1 MKQKRVTIFGGS
13 GFLGRYVVELLADQ
27 GAIITVAVRD
37 VEKAKFLKPLGQVG
51 QITPI
56 KTNARNKA
64 DLAKAVENAD
74 IVINLIG
81 ILYKQGQQTFEK
93 MHINIPQILSRLS
106 TEAGV
111 DSLLQV
117 SAIGA
122 NQSAVSE
129 YLRTKGEGE
138 KAIYKNFPGAII
150 LRPSVIFG
158 PEDKFFNLFGS
169 LSRISPILPLYG
181 NGKTFFQPIYVRDVA
196 SAIVGAL
203 STSSSKGKTYEIG
216 GPHVYSY
223 TELMKIVLH
232 NTRRRCLLLPV
243 PFLIGEIQGRIMDL
257 MPKPLLTYDQMLSLK
272 ADNIVSENAFNLSDL
287 GIQPTAVET
296 IIPTYLS
303 RYRKGGRLG
312 RASMV

>member
-1 MKQKRVTIFGGS
+1 MQQKRVTIFGGS
-13 GFLGRYVVELLADQ
+13 GFIGRYVVELLADQ

-37 VEKAKFLKPLGQVG
+37 IEKAKFLKPLGQVG

-56 KTNARNKA
+56 KINARKKV
-64 DLAKAVENAD
+64 DIEKAVENAD

-93 MHINIPQILSRLS
+93 LHSNIPETLGRLS
-106 TEAGV
+106 TESGV
-111 DSLLQV
+111 DTLLQV

-122 NQSAVSE
+122 HRSALSE

-138 KAIYKNFPGAII
+138 KAIHKNFPGAII
-150 LRPSVIFG
+150 IRPSIIFG

-169 LSRISPILPLYG
+169 LTRLSPILPLYG
-181 NGKTFFQPIYVRDVA
+181 YGKTLFQPIYVRDVA
-196 SAIVGAL
+196 AAIVSAL
-203 STSSSKGKTYEIG
+203 SNISAKGKTYEIG
-216 GPHVYSY
+216 GPNIYSY
-223 TELMKIVLH
+223 TELMKIILH
-232 NTRRRCLLLPV
+232 NTRRRCLLMPV
-243 PFLIGEIQGRIMDL
+243 PFQLGEIQGRIMGL
-257 MPKPLLTYDQMLSLK
+257 MPKPLLTYDQILSLK
-272 ADNIVSENAFNLSDL
+272 ADNIVSQDAFNLADL

-312 RASMV
+312 RASIV